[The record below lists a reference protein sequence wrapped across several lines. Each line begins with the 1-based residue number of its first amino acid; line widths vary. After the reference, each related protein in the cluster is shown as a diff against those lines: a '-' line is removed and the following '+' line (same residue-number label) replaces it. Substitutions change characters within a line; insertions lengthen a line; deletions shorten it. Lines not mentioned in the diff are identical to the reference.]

1 MKKEVFINLNSY
13 NLKNTLYTEHL
24 KESRTTGKRTYAGIQ
39 EWVELF
45 LIIIKAMSLWMAFS
59 KENLKVRFHI

>member
-24 KESRTTGKRTYAGIQ
+24 KESRTTGKRTYAGIH

-45 LIIIKAMSLWMAFS
+45 LIIIF
-59 KENLKVRFHI
+59 LKGKSQGQASHLKPTFL